1 MLFFLFFRSQ
11 LLFLRFGF
19 KSKQLLSRCRRRQ
32 RRRRISPC
40 EEIEIERHKHSR
52 CVNKGK
58 RSKNKSEWGTW
69 QANSTIKKA
78 HNLCIYVHG
87 ATNFLIRFSC
97 KYFIDAPILGHFVD
111 IPLYHCIQ
119 CCLHE
124 TTLLRI
130 TWNNTDSRVYD
141 DANTDDASDADATDD
156 DTLKMVLNCNARDL
170 SDYSAKRHRSYQSSA
185 NRILI
190 IVRYNHLKS
199 PSFSFID
206 SNIRQ
211 SIVSVSV
218 RSVRFDS
225 HCIQTA

>member
-1 MLFFLFFRSQ
+1 MYICARCDELSYPVFLQVFYRRTNTRAFR
-11 LLFLRFGF
+11 
-19 KSKQLLSRCRRRQ
+19 
-32 RRRRISPC
+32 
-40 EEIEIERHKHSR
+40 RH
-52 CVNKGK
+52 
-58 RSKNKSEWGTW
+58 T
-69 QANSTIKKA
+69 T
-78 HNLCIYVHG
+78 
-87 ATNFLIRFSC
+87 
-97 KYFIDAPILGHFVD
+97 
-111 IPLYHCIQ
+111 IPLQ

-170 SDYSAKRHRSYQSSA
+170 SDNSAKRHRSYQSSA